1 MLLLPDQPDD
11 EKNIPASSKP
21 AKKKIGLV
29 ILMIIGILL
38 AAGMVTVVVAML
50 SRKKHMK

>member
-1 MLLLPDQPDD
+1 
-11 EKNIPASSKP
+11 
-21 AKKKIGLV
+21 
-29 ILMIIGILL
+29 MIIGILL